1 MSGWWRP
8 DTPQIVYK
16 IVGSIIMVNLEQ
28 RLGGRRQVR
37 RILRD
42 WAFILPQ
49 LILFVGLTILPF
61 ISGLPMVFTDRL
73 SFTDQDVEYVG
84 FDNFTRVFTEPG
96 IRDEFFPALVRT
108 VRFTLLNY
116 AMVFIFGLSLA
127 LLMYE
132 VGFRGGFFTVI
143 YLPMML
149 SGLAIG
155 FIASMLF
162 SRSTGTLNLLLLD
175 LGLIQKPFDM
185 KAASGIAYI
194 LPLLTGWRYAGFNMA
209 IFLAG
214 LLTIPTET
222 IEAAIVDGASYRQRL
237 VRIYFPQMA
246 GSFIIATLFCL
257 LGSFNIFDELVS
269 LGALYGNQ
277 EAQFLSIVFF
287 RYGFLRGRLAVGL
300 TMALQLGIP
309 LFIVGMLLQ
318 RLQRRFQYE
327 T

>member
-1 MSGWWRP
+1 MAVRH
-8 DTPQIVYK
+8 DTPQIINK
-16 IVGSIIMVNLEQ
+16 IVGSIIMVNLVQ
-28 RLGGRRQVR
+28 RLGERRQAR

-96 IRDEFFPALVRT
+96 IRDEFFPSLGRT

-116 AMVFIFGLSLA
+116 AMVFIFGLGLA

-162 SRSTGTLNLLLLD
+162 SRSTGTLNLLLLE
-175 LGLIQKPFDM
+175 LRLIRKPFDM
-185 KAASGIAYI
+185 KAASGISYI

-214 LLTIPTET
+214 LLSIPTET
-222 IEAAIVDGASYRQRL
+222 IEAAIVDGASYWQRL

-257 LGSFNIFDELVS
+257 LGSFNIFDELVA

-277 EAQFLSIVFF
+277 EAQFLSIIFF
-287 RYGFLRGRLAVGL
+287 KYGFLRGRLAVGL

-318 RLQRRFQYE
+318 RLQRRFQYDS
-327 T
+327 

>member
-1 MSGWWRP
+1 
-8 DTPQIVYK
+8 
-16 IVGSIIMVNLEQ
+16 MVNLEKH
-28 RLGGRRQVR
+28 LGGRRAAR
-37 RILRD
+37 RIFID

-61 ISGLPMVFTDRL
+61 VIGLPTVLTDRL
-73 SFTDQDVEYVG
+73 SFVDTDVEYVG
-84 FDNFTRVFTEPG
+84 LDNFSKVFTEPG
-96 IRDEFFPALVRT
+96 IKDEAIPALVRT

-116 AMVFIFGLSLA
+116 AMVFIFGLTLA

-162 SRSTGTLNLLLLD
+162 ARSTGTANLLLLE
-175 LGLIQKPFDM
+175 LGLIEKPFDI
-185 KAASGIAYI
+185 KAASGIALI

-222 IEAAIVDGASYRQRL
+222 IEAAVVDGASYLQRL
-237 VRIYFPQMA
+237 IYIYFPQMI
-246 GSFIIATLFCL
+246 GSFIIATIFCL
-257 LGSFNIFDELVS
+257 IGSFNIFDELVA
-269 LGALYGNQ
+269 LGALYGNR
-277 EAQFLSIVFF
+277 ESMFLSIVFF
-287 RYGFLRGRLAVGL
+287 TYGFQRGRLAVGL
-300 TMALQLGIP
+300 AMALQLGIP
-309 LFIVGMLLQ
+309 LFIIGLLLQ
-318 RLQRRFQYE
+318 RIQRRFQYD

>member
-1 MSGWWRP
+1 
-8 DTPQIVYK
+8 
-16 IVGSIIMVNLEQ
+16 MVKLEK
-28 RLGGRRQVR
+28 RLGGRRQAR

-42 WAFILPQ
+42 WIFISPQ

-61 ISGLPMVFTDRL
+61 IVGLPTVFTDRL
-73 SFTDQDVEYVG
+73 SFTDSDVAYVG
-84 FDNFTRVFTEPG
+84 FDNFTKIFTEPG
-96 IRDEFFPALVRT
+96 VKDEFFPALVRS

-116 AMVFIFGLSLA
+116 ATVFIFGLSLA

-155 FIASMLF
+155 FIANMLF
-162 SRSTGTLNLLLLD
+162 SRSTGTVNLLLLE
-175 LGLIQKPFDM
+175 LGLLQKPFDM
-185 KAASGIAYI
+185 KAASGITYI

-214 LLTIPTET
+214 LLTIPVET
-222 IEAAIVDGASYRQRL
+222 IEASVVDGASYLQRL
-237 VRIYFPQMA
+237 VYIYFPQMA
-246 GSFIIATLFCL
+246 SSFIIATIFCL
-257 LGSFNIFDELVS
+257 LGSFNIFDELVA

-277 EAQFLSIVFF
+277 EASFLSIVFF
-287 RYGFLRGRLAVGL
+287 KYGFLRGRLAVGL

-309 LFIVGMLLQ
+309 LFIMGLLLQ
-318 RLQRRFQYE
+318 RLQRRLQYE
-327 T
+327 S